1 MKFNEVTCILL
12 FVLNNKKYNSHNI
25 SKFDLSD
32 FLNDF
37 YENLETSNFVNLSIL
52 PLHIVKN
59 IMNTSLLIRKF
70 YSEALLLDMECT
82 KLIVYFAIIYSSQVD
97 LIHNPHLRSEIFD
110 ILLYFFISNPQERNS
125 KQNTQLLKI
134 LNDEFV
140 KENLIY
146 SLMRVFIDAERL
158 GTSNQFYEKFSI
170 RNKILYLIENLM
182 KTHKSIYSDKFLD
195 FANKFRFD
203 TIKMI
208 NLLMNDL
215 TFLIDECIERLMQI
229 KKFQDLRAD
238 VERYNALDEETKQLE
253 TDKFN
258 DNDQRVRTELKVN

>member
-1 MKFNEVTCILL
+1 
-12 FVLNNKKYNSHNI
+12 
-25 SKFDLSD
+25 
-32 FLNDF
+32 
-37 YENLETSNFVNLSIL
+37 
-52 PLHIVKN
+52 
-59 IMNTSLLIRKF
+59 MNTSLLIRKF

-258 DNDQRVRTELKVN
+258 DNDQRVRTELKVNSSMNFMVIICQFCQDNFMSLKLSERLANLLNYSLDVFTSKKNLKLKVKFCLKQRSIT